1 MLEKLAERVRSIDI
15 NDIIDEVLI
24 EQGDFILDLI
34 GSQLIKGNRAD
45 GTSIGTYSSHP
56 LSEQYVELKH
66 KLGLFKGGSDPSYDL
81 FFEGTFYES
90 IVLFLKKDFIEVQ
103 ATDPKVPLI
112 ESNLDYKINE
122 SNLLELSPEHLNI
135 LQEKI
140 KPLIQ
145 NKINARLG
153 I

>member
-1 MLEKLAERVRSIDI
+1 M
-15 NDIIDEVLI
+15 

-34 GSQLIKGNRAD
+34 GSQLIKGDKAD
-45 GTSIGTYSSHP
+45 GTAIGTHTFSP
-56 LSEQYVELKH
+56 ISEQYVELKH
-66 KLGLFKGGSDPSYDL
+66 KLGLFQGGSDPDYDL
-81 FFEGTFYES
+81 FFSGNFYKS

-112 ESNLDYKINE
+112 ENNLSYNIND
-122 SNLLELSPEHLNI
+122 SNLLELNPDHLNA
-135 LQEKI
+135 LQGRI

-145 NKINARLG
+145 NKIREKLG